1 MGWETIKKY
10 TKECGCEYVDRV
22 NDVDR
27 PFMCYY
33 EWETEITK
41 RCDKHLQEYKVLWK
55 TKKEQARQIR
65 EEKRQVVKS
74 HLLSSMDIKHEQRVP
89 IKQAYAK
96 YKANLNANY
105 TDRSIKQSIEYGIGD
120 ILMIQ
125 KIKNIWI

>member
-1 MGWETIKKY
+1 MKK
-10 TKECGCEYVDRV
+10 K
-22 NDVDR
+22 
-27 PFMCYY
+27 
-33 EWETEITK
+33 
-41 RCDKHLQEYKVLWK
+41 
-55 TKKEQARQIR
+55 ARQIR